1 MEPFEG
7 HVNYLIDAS
16 LSNNTKVAYDKAVDV
31 FKDFR
36 LQFNLPQSWPPS
48 VDHVI
53 NFLAF
58 LASRNLTHSTAKVYL
73 SALSYNLQ
81 VHGLD
86 NPVKSFIVQKML
98 AGLRRSKLTK
108 DIRSPVTYQLLLKI
122 LNVLPTVTQSKYEHL
137 LFGSAFS
144 TAFFGLL
151 RIGEI
156 AVSSN
161 KTLRNILHLS
171 DLQLCN
177 ENVTLKLRFS
187 KTDQFGKG
195 LIISINRS
203 VESSVCFDLL
213 ESFLQLRSQED
224 GPLFCHINGAPLSA
238 YQFSSVL
245 HKALKFLGIE
255 TKTFKTHSFRIG
267 AATHLYMSGIS
278 EHEIQRKGRWVSDAY
293 KNYIRPEL
301 ITF

>member
-1 MEPFEG
+1 MQFLVYSWTDSSCWHFG
-7 HVNYLIDAS
+7 QIAILVKYLFNFGTFLRLCKFLIDAS
-16 LSNNTKVAYDKAVDV
+16 LSNNTKVKYDKALGV
-31 FKDFR
+31 FKNFR
-36 LQFNLPQSWPPS
+36 LQFNLPLSWPPS

-137 LFGSAFS
+137 LFGSAFA
-144 TAFFGLL
+144 TAFFGLF

-156 AVSSN
+156 AISSN
-161 KTLRNILHLS
+161 KTLRNILPLS

-177 ENVTLKLRFS
+177 ENVTLKLRF
-187 KTDQFGKG
+187 
-195 LIISINRS
+195 
-203 VESSVCFDLL
+203 
-213 ESFLQLRSQED
+213 
-224 GPLFCHINGAPLSA
+224 
-238 YQFSSVL
+238 Y
-245 HKALKFLGIE
+245 
-255 TKTFKTHSFRIG
+255 
-267 AATHLYMSGIS
+267 
-278 EHEIQRKGRWVSDAY
+278 
-293 KNYIRPEL
+293 
-301 ITF
+301 